1 MMQFGAVHL
10 SDLTHSEMS
19 NTTNNTTSAPKSR
32 LPLLAPRKSAP
43 LASTT
48 PMMPTRATKPNVALP
63 VIRRTP
69 ASAAPAVIQTVSD
82 SVVPRV
88 TRSLASLPEE
98 EDDEER
104 MLDVEQA
111 CEDEMQALIDEEHEI
126 RLRIPAT
133 PNLGL
138 RGSLRNPRIRDLVK
152 GFRNISW
159 ASNGKLRSGRITRR
173 NKNTVSVEPFDAP
186 AGHSSTVGY
195 GLIYDV
201 EPPTPS
207 MPTAND
213 LVKKALDKATRV
225 AWKGSSGETIIGTVI
240 RRNDKTMSVL
250 PLEETNPAKYWR
262 IPYAML
268 TAV

>member
-1 MMQFGAVHL
+1 MQFGALHL
-10 SDLTHSEMS
+10 SNLTHSEMS

-43 LASTT
+43 LASIT
-48 PMMPTRATKPNVALP
+48 P

-82 SVVPRV
+82 SVVPRI

-98 EDDEER
+98 EEEEP
-104 MLDVEQA
+104 MIDVEQA

-159 ASNGKLRSGRITRR
+159 ASNGKIRSGRITRR

-186 AGHSSTVGY
+186 AGHSATVGY

-201 EPPTPS
+201 EPQTPS

-213 LVKKALDKATRV
+213 LVKKALEKATLV
-225 AWKGSSGETIIGTVI
+225 SWKGSSGETIKGRVI